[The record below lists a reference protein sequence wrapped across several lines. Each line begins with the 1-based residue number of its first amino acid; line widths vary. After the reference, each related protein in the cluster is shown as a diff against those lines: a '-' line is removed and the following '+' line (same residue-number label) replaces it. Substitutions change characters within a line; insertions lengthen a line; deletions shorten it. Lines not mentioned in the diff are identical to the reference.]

1 MKNFMKLCLLFLLT
15 APGFTG
21 TLFAAGSEIESYV
34 DTAFIVF
41 FVFLLFLSLFFLFSH
56 DRDEK
61 QQGEATLLKS
71 FMQKLN
77 DGKAIEEEHE
87 VMLDH
92 DYDGIK
98 ELDNNLPPWWKWLF
112 YVTIIFSAVYM
123 LHYHVLDTGEL
134 QEQEYVT
141 EMQEAAPQKAE
152 FLRTN
157 EVIDASTVKLLS
169 GDGDLAIGKEIYAK
183 NCVACHLA
191 DGGGSVGPNLTDE
204 YWIHGGGIKNVFAIV
219 KNGVTAKGMIAWQ
232 TQLNPKQMNQ
242 VSSYVLTLQGTKPA
256 SPKAP
261 EGIVWVDTTATTPK
275 DTLKE

>member
-1 MKNFMKLCLLFLLT
+1 MKNLMKLCSLLLFT

-21 TLFAAGSEIESYV
+21 TLLAAGSEMESYI

-56 DRDEK
+56 DREEK
-61 QQGEATLLKS
+61 KSGEATLWKL

-77 DGKAIEEEHE
+77 DGKAVDEEHE

-141 EMQEAAPQKAE
+141 EMQEAARQKAE

-157 EVIDASTVKLLS
+157 EVIDASTVTLLT
-169 GDGDLAIGKEIYAK
+169 GDGDIALGKEIYAK

-191 DGGGSVGPNLTDE
+191 DGGGSVGPNLTDDF
-204 YWIHGGGIKNVFAIV
+204 WIHGGSVKDVFV
-219 KNGVTAKGMIAWQ
+219 VVTEGVPAKGMISWKN
-232 TQLNPKQMNQ
+232 QLTPKQIQQ
-242 VSSYVLTLQGTKPA
+242 VSSFVLSLQGTTPA
-256 SPKAP
+256 TPKKA
-261 EGIVWVDTTATTPK
+261 EGEKYVAITGADTTTAQ
-275 DTLKE
+275 

>member
-1 MKNFMKLCLLFLLT
+1 MKNFMKFCLLLLLT

-21 TLFAAGSEIESYV
+21 SLFAAGSDMESYI

-56 DRDEK
+56 DREEK
-61 QQGEATLLKS
+61 KSGEATLWKL

-77 DGKAIEEEHE
+77 DGKAVDEEHE

-141 EMQEAAPQKAE
+141 EMQEAARQKAE

-157 EVIDASTVKLLS
+157 EVIDASTVTLLT
-169 GDGDLAIGKEIYAK
+169 GDGDIALGKEIYAK

-191 DGGGSVGPNLTDE
+191 DGGGSVGPNLTDDF
-204 YWIHGGGIKNVFAIV
+204 WIHGGSVKDVFV
-219 KNGVTAKGMIAWQ
+219 VVTEGVPAKGMISWKN
-232 TQLNPKQMNQ
+232 QLTPKQIQQ
-242 VSSYVLTLQGTKPA
+242 VSSFVLSLQGTTPA
-256 SPKAP
+256 TPKKA
-261 EGIVWVDTTATTPK
+261 EGEKYVAITGADTTTAQ
-275 DTLKE
+275 

>member
-1 MKNFMKLCLLFLLT
+1 MKNFMKFCLLLLLT
-15 APGFTG
+15 APGFTVS
-21 TLFAAGSEIESYV
+21 LFAAGSDMESYI

-56 DRDEK
+56 DREEK
-61 QQGEATLLKS
+61 KSGEATLWKL

-77 DGKAIEEEHE
+77 DGKAVDEEHE

-141 EMQEAAPQKAE
+141 EMQEAARQKAE

-157 EVIDASTVKLLS
+157 EVIDASTVTLLT
-169 GDGDLAIGKEIYAK
+169 GDGDIALGKEIYAK

-191 DGGGSVGPNLTDE
+191 DGGGSVGPNLTDDF
-204 YWIHGGGIKNVFAIV
+204 WIHGGSVKDVFV
-219 KNGVTAKGMIAWQ
+219 VVTEGVPAKGMISWKN
-232 TQLNPKQMNQ
+232 QLTPKQIQQ
-242 VSSYVLTLQGTKPA
+242 VSSFVLSLQGTTPA
-256 SPKAP
+256 TPKKA
-261 EGIVWVDTTATTPK
+261 EGEKYVTITGADTTTAQ
-275 DTLKE
+275 

>member
-1 MKNFMKLCLLFLLT
+1 MWKL
-15 APGFTG
+15 
-21 TLFAAGSEIESYV
+21 
-34 DTAFIVF
+34 
-41 FVFLLFLSLFFLFSH
+41 
-56 DRDEK
+56 
-61 QQGEATLLKS
+61 

-77 DGKAIEEEHE
+77 DGKAVDEEHE

-141 EMQEAAPQKAE
+141 EMQEAARQKAE

-157 EVIDASTVKLLS
+157 EVIDASTVTLLT
-169 GDGDLAIGKEIYAK
+169 GDGDIALGKEIYAK

-191 DGGGSVGPNLTDE
+191 DGGGSVGPNLTDDF
-204 YWIHGGGIKNVFAIV
+204 WIHGGSVKDVFV
-219 KNGVTAKGMIAWQ
+219 VVTEGVPAKGMISWKN
-232 TQLNPKQMNQ
+232 QLTPKQIQQ
-242 VSSYVLTLQGTKPA
+242 VSSFVLSLQGTTPA
-256 SPKAP
+256 TPKKA
-261 EGIVWVDTTATTPK
+261 EGEKYVAITGADTTTAQ
-275 DTLKE
+275 